1 MDNQL
6 KILLQVSVFF
16 LSHLEDQVKIKN
28 SAGQN

>member
-16 LSHLEDQVKIKN
+16 LSYLEDQVKIKN